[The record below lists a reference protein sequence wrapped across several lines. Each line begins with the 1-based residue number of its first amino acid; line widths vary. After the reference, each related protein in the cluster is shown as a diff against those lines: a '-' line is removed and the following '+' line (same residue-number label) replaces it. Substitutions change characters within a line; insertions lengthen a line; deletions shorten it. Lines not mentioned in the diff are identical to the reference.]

1 MWWIMEGFIHD
12 INKLGIRIALTI
24 HLVTD
29 EEDDERKQKLFF
41 PKTAEWVANSLR
53 PEIEPC
59 ATHQNN
65 IHRFLERSF
74 RLHNRETPK
83 PDKNE
88 WRVDW

>member
-1 MWWIMEGFIHD
+1 MWRIMEGFIHD

-29 EEDDERKQKLFF
+29 EEDDERKQSSF
-41 PKTAEWVANSLR
+41 PKTAELMANSLR
-53 PEIEPC
+53 REIEPC

-65 IHRFLERSF
+65 VHHFLERSF
-74 RLHNRETPK
+74 PLHNRETPK
-83 PDKNE
+83 PHKNE